1 VAFLQGCYRIAALA
15 AGLAALAVVPMP
27 AQATTRVVTT
37 CADSGAGSLRADVA
51 AAASGDTIDRWNHCG
66 LKRGADCGRC
76 AHCAMAAP
84 VHHFPFRPDSI
95 IGMTP

>member
-1 VAFLQGCYRIAALA
+1 VRIA
-15 AGLAALAVVPMP
+15 
-27 AQATTRVVTT
+27 
-37 CADSGAGSLRADVA
+37 
-51 AAASGDTIDRWNHCG
+51 GDG
-66 LKRGADCGRC
+66 